1 MNIFSRLRY
10 DVIYQLTNFEL
21 KNSTFT
27 WRNRKEKN
35 LLRVNE
41 PIEIGGG
48 VNRTKKITLGVYL
61 DILYRWRE

>member
-1 MNIFSRLRY
+1 MHIFSRLRY

-27 WRNRKEKN
+27 WRNKKENN

-41 PIEIGGG
+41 PIEISGG
-48 VNRTKKITLGVYL
+48 VNRTKKLL
-61 DILYRWRE
+61 